1 MVAIDKNYDEQQFS
15 NSVFSDEVNM
25 AGKTP
30 EEMQDYLLSGDSDDL
45 SNEYFND

>member
-1 MVAIDKNYDEQQFS
+1 VIAIDKQYSEQPFN
-15 NSVFSDEVNM
+15 NSLFSDEINM

-30 EEMQDYLLSGDSDDL
+30 EEMQDYLLSGDPDDL